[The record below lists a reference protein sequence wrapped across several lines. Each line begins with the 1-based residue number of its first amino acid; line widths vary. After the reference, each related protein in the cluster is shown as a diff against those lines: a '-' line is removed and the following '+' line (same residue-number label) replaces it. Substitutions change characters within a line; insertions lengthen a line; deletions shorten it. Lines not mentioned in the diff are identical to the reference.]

1 MGVSIW
7 RLRHHHWEVNRV
19 LVEHEDEAQST
30 PTWKHSQNILLLAVP
45 ASSLV
50 FSVAMMSTV
59 DMLEF
64 SKPKTIAFEFHT
76 FSRPKQGQ
84 DSNTPSTKPG

>member
-1 MGVSIW
+1 M
-7 RLRHHHWEVNRV
+7 
-19 LVEHEDEAQST
+19 
-30 PTWKHSQNILLLAVP
+30 
-45 ASSLV
+45 

-64 SKPKTIAFEFHT
+64 SKSKTIAFEFHT

-84 DSNTPSTKPG
+84 DSNNTPSSQTQRRVRDVEILYPYKIVTS